1 MEEHKSKEKNILVI
15 FLIVFINLFH
25 YFPQMQFTHFNLFY
39 RELYF
44 LPVILAGVWF
54 GLKGGLATSVSI
66 TVLYLP
72 IIVSNW
78 NGFSPNDS
86 DKVLEIFLLNM
97 VAIVLGLISDRRK
110 AQEIARIEAE
120 RMAREQAEDTARVKS
135 DFLSITS
142 HELKTPLISI
152 IGYNDLLLDG
162 VAGSLNEEQV
172 DALKKID
179 KNSKKLLEII
189 NSILNVTRSD
199 MQSVEHRSIDISQ
212 FIEEIKSENRDS
224 IESSGLDFVWDIDP
238 QLHVIQTD
246 QEKVKIILNNLI
258 SNAVK
263 FTERGNVVVAAHKK
277 DKVVEICVSDTG
289 IGIPKQDIPIIF
301 DPFRQVESSL
311 TREHGGVGLG
321 LFVVKQLLDLMGGT
335 INVES
340 EVGSGST
347 FCVCI
352 PMGKG

>member
-1 MEEHKSKEKNILVI
+1 MEEHRIKEKKTLVI

-25 YFPQMQFTHFNLFY
+25 FFPQMRFAYFNIFY

-72 IIVSNW
+72 IIVTNW
-78 NGFSPNDS
+78 NGFSPNDW
-86 DKVLEIFLLNM
+86 DRVLEIFLLNT

-179 KNSKKLLEII
+179 KNSKKLLKII
-189 NSILNVTRSD
+189 NSILTVTRAE
-199 MQSVEHRSIDISQ
+199 MQSVELRSIDISQ
-212 FIEEIKSENRDS
+212 FIEEIKSENRNL
-224 IESSGLDFVWDIDP
+224 IESSGLDFV
-238 QLHVIQTD
+238 
-246 QEKVKIILNNLI
+246 
-258 SNAVK
+258 
-263 FTERGNVVVAAHKK
+263 
-277 DKVVEICVSDTG
+277 
-289 IGIPKQDIPIIF
+289 
-301 DPFRQVESSL
+301 
-311 TREHGGVGLG
+311 
-321 LFVVKQLLDLMGGT
+321 
-335 INVES
+335 
-340 EVGSGST
+340 
-347 FCVCI
+347 
-352 PMGKG
+352 

>member
-1 MEEHKSKEKNILVI
+1 MEEHRIKEKKTLVI

-25 YFPQMQFTHFNLFY
+25 YFPQMRFAYFNIFY

-72 IIVSNW
+72 IIVINW
-78 NGFSPNDS
+78 NGFSPNDW
-86 DKVLEIFLLNM
+86 DRVLEIFLLNT

-189 NSILNVTRSD
+189 NSILTVTRAE
-199 MQSVEHRSIDISQ
+199 MQSVELRSIDISQ
-212 FIEEIKSENRDS
+212 FIEEIKSENRNL

-238 QLHVIQTD
+238 QLQVIQTD
-246 QEKVKIILNNLI
+246 PEKVKIILNNLI

-289 IGIPKQDIPIIF
+289 IGIAKQDIPIIF

-321 LFVVKQLLDLMGGT
+321 LFVVKQLLDLLGGT
-335 INVES
+335 INIES
-340 EVGSGST
+340 KVGNGST
-347 FCVCI
+347 FCFRI
-352 PMGKG
+352 MMRQG